1 VVHRYLQ
8 EYEWPAEAA
17 LDEDT
22 LLALA
27 ASIELDETLRGE
39 ALAYTRQALDKPDM
53 RAALSKP
60 LGGTDGDEW
69 DVWRERDYCL
79 ILPGDAGPATWCGS
93 FDRVLLRRQGEKL
106 VSAIIQDYKTDRVD
120 ADTVDERV
128 AYYAPQL
135 RAYRRALSSMTGLP
149 EEAIGAQ
156 LLFLGSGI
164 VSEVGPSD

>member
-1 VVHRYLQ
+1 
-8 EYEWPAEAA
+8 
-17 LDEDT
+17 
-22 LLALA
+22 
-27 ASIELDETLRGE
+27 
-39 ALAYTRQALDKPDM
+39 
-53 RAALSKP
+53 
-60 LGGTDGDEW
+60 
-69 DVWRERDYCL
+69 
-79 ILPGDAGPATWCGS
+79 
-93 FDRVLLRRQGEKL
+93 